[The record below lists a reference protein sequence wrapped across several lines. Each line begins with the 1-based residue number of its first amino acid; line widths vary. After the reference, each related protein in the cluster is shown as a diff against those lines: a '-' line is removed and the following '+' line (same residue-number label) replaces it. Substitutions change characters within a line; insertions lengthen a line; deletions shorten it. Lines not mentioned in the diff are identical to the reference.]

1 MTQHNITKE
10 RVIEILKTI
19 EDPELHLDIWTLG
32 LVYEINIKNENEIHF
47 VITYTTPMCPFGPVI
62 KQKITE
68 EMRSLGFGVVD
79 IEVAFDPPWEPS
91 EELRTA
97 LGI

>member
-1 MTQHNITKE
+1 MSQAIPTKE
-10 RVIEILKTI
+10 KIIEVLKTI

-32 LVYEINIKNENEIHF
+32 LVYEINIKSHDEINF
-47 VITYTTPMCPFGPVI
+47 VITYTTPMCPFGPAI
-62 KQKITE
+62 KQKIRE
-68 EMRSLGFGVVD
+68 EMNSLGFGAID

>member
-1 MTQHNITKE
+1 MKNITKQD
-10 RVIEILKTI
+10 IENEIKLI
-19 EDPELHLDIWTLG
+19 IDPELGIDIWTLG
-32 LVYEINIKNENEIHF
+32 LVYEINIKSHDEINF
-47 VITYTTPMCPFGPVI
+47 VITYTTPMCPFGPAI
-62 KQKITE
+62 KQKIRE
-68 EMRSLGFGVVD
+68 EMNSLGFGAID